1 MITGNFEQVSAT
13 QTELWCKLNH
23 QIEPKSNK
31 GKCEAKRHD
40 ANNAT
45 NQGAIGRT
53 ERILLKGYDLRTN
66 YAKNTTNVTFC
77 DLEQVTSSIQT
88 KNVYKKN
95 NASIASQLVY
105 QSRWYKN
112 QNEVKQN
119 SNFRCNNS
127 EQAAEIW
134 PSVSKL
140 NWVVIKQQMHTN

>member
-1 MITGNFEQVSAT
+1 MQTNIPSNLQGNIEQVSPGPDKCYIGAMTFNLSNKGNHLWNDMITGNFEQVSPT

-53 ERILLKGYDLRTN
+53 ERDLLKGYDLRTN

-95 NASIASQLVY
+95 NANITCQLLHH
-105 QSRWYKN
+105 SRW
-112 QNEVKQN
+112 
-119 SNFRCNNS
+119 
-127 EQAAEIW
+127 
-134 PSVSKL
+134 
-140 NWVVIKQQMHTN
+140 